1 MNLLRNGWTWAS
13 VFAVL
18 SLCGWYGRPADITGP
33 LAICTATQAA
43 TNAQVGGLDM
53 QLFVAAK
60 EIERLNGEVRKA
72 NQWSAGARRVI
83 GQLGLQCR
91 TFKP

>member
-1 MNLLRNGWTWAS
+1 
-13 VFAVL
+13 
-18 SLCGWYGRPADITGP
+18 
-33 LAICTATQAA
+33 
-43 TNAQVGGLDM
+43 M